1 MKGKIYLILAFLFCS
16 IAFISC
22 SKDDDDNSEVKHLE
36 VSYTAPTYKT
46 YDTPSVEF
54 FSNMDDAYGC
64 LVISEK
70 MRNVFYN
77 AQLDGKIS
85 RDESY
90 AMACMLDYMQEHS
103 QVADMKVQTRFI
115 GFGTATAITLL
126 GVGIFSTFKDCSG
139 KIAENNITKLDRA
152 LKERGCGLDA
162 WNMSANAER
171 RKYYDI
177 LKKNAPDLV
186 RPFENEVNPSNA
198 FWSAV
203 VERRADNATN
213 RIVDILFDDRLGNQS
228 LIWADSY
235 QESNI
240 ITYTNMA
247 KVTHDMAE
255 TGKDVIMAPVTIPIG
270 AVGAGMNVAN
280 TINAIGD
287 VKNDPSS
294 DNKGQLIKALAQN
307 ALDFLHLGKEV
318 GFDFPDAGE
327 YNNLL
332 DWVANKEVENMVD
345 YYKDKM
351 AAAKE
356 SAKSYTGSLIIA
368 ETDDAYY
375 VSNNGKIQIPSGET
389 VKITRANEDGSMDV
403 ITTTVDKDTSLD
415 ELLTPKEEESD
426 SDDGFAKIACGGEW
440 HVYSVYEDG
449 EEIFEDGSVI
459 VYFKFNENGTIK
471 ITEYWTEDDS
481 TEYMTWKWVDLG
493 GGKLRIT
500 VVEDGNS
507 QSVDAKYS
515 FDGTVLKITYTSGPA
530 KGGYMKMVKI

>member
-1 MKGKIYLILAFLFCS
+1 MNGRIHLIFAFLFCS
-16 IAFISC
+16 LAFVSC
-22 SKDDDDNSEVKHLE
+22 SKEDDDNSEVKHLE
-36 VSYTAPTYKT
+36 VSFTAPTYKT
-46 YDTPSVEF
+46 YETPSVEF

-90 AMACMLDYMQEHS
+90 AMACMLDYLQEHS
-103 QVADMKVQTRFI
+103 QVADMKVQTRI
-115 GFGTATAITLL
+115 LGTATAITLL
-126 GVGIFSTFKDCSG
+126 GVGIFTTFKECSG

-177 LKKNAPDLV
+177 LKENAPDLV

-213 RIVDILFDDRLGNQS
+213 RIVDILFDDRLGDKS

-235 QESNI
+235 QESNV

-247 KVTHDMAE
+247 KVTHDVAE
-255 TGKDVIMAPVTIPIG
+255 TGKDVIVAPIIIPMG
-270 AVGAGMNVAN
+270 AVSVGMNVAN
-280 TINAIGD
+280 TVNAIGD

-294 DNKGQLIKALAQN
+294 DNKGQLFKALAQN
-307 ALDFLHLGKEV
+307 ALDFLHLGKEI

-327 YNNLL
+327 YNNIL

-351 AAAKE
+351 AAAQE
-356 SAKSYTGSLIIA
+356 SAKPYSGSLVIA
-368 ETDDAYY
+368 ETDGAYY
-375 VSNNGKIQIPSGET
+375 VSNNGEIQIPAGET

-415 ELLTPKEEESD
+415 ELLTPKEDESD
-426 SDDGFAKIACGGEW
+426 NDGGFAKIACGGEW
-440 HVYSVYEDG
+440 HVYSVYDYEDG
-449 EEIFEDGSVI
+449 EEYFADDYVI
-459 VYFKFNENGTIK
+459 LYYKFNENGTIK
-471 ITEYWTEDDS
+471 VTRYWTEDDS

-493 GGKLRIT
+493 GGKLRFS
-500 VVEDGNS
+500 VDLDGNS
-507 QSVDAKYS
+507 QSVEAKYS
-515 FDGTVLKITYTSGPA
+515 FDGTVLTITYTSGPT
-530 KGGYMKMVKI
+530 KGNYMKMVKI

>member
-1 MKGKIYLILAFLFCS
+1 MKEKIHFILVFLFCA
-16 IAFISC
+16 IAFVSC
-22 SKDDDDNSEVKHLE
+22 SKEDDDNSEVKHLE
-36 VSYTAPTYKT
+36 VSFTAPTYKT
-46 YDTPSVEF
+46 YETPSVEF
-54 FSNMDDAYGC
+54 FSNIDDAYGC

-90 AMACMLDYMQEHS
+90 AMACMLDYLQEHS
-103 QVADMKVQTRFI
+103 QVADMKVQTRI
-115 GFGTATAITLL
+115 LGTATAITLL
-126 GVGIFSTFKDCSG
+126 GVGIFTTFKECSG

-177 LKKNAPDLV
+177 LKENAPDLV

-198 FWSAV
+198 LWSAV

-213 RIVDILFDDRLGNQS
+213 RIVDILFDDRLGDKS

-235 QESNI
+235 QESNV

-247 KVTHDMAE
+247 KVTHDVAE
-255 TGKDVIMAPVTIPIG
+255 TGKDVIMAPITIPMA
-270 AVGAGMNVAN
+270 AVSVGMNVAN
-280 TINAIGD
+280 TVNAIGD
-287 VKNDPSS
+287 VMNDPSS

-351 AAAKE
+351 AAAQE
-356 SAKSYTGSLIIA
+356 SAKPYTGSLVIA
-368 ETDDAYY
+368 ETDGAYY
-375 VSNNGKIQIPSGET
+375 VSNNGKIQIPAGET
-389 VKITRANEDGSMDV
+389 VKITRANADGSMDV
-403 ITTTVDKDTSLD
+403 VTTTVDKTTSID
-415 ELLTPKEEESD
+415 EVLTPKVEEEED
-426 SDDGFAKIACGGEW
+426 GGFAKIACGGEW
-440 HVYSVYEDG
+440 YVTSIYDDG
-449 EEIFEDGSVI
+449 EEVLDDGAEI
-459 VYFKFNENGTIK
+459 VYVKFNENGTIR
-471 ITEYWTEDDS
+471 ITDYWAEDDS
-481 TEYMTWKWVDLG
+481 TTYMNGKWADLG
-493 GGKLRIT
+493 DGKLRIT
-500 VVEDGNS
+500 AVNDDGN
-507 QSVDAKYS
+507 QSYEAKYS
-515 FDGTVLKITYTSGPA
+515 FDGSVLTITFTSGFV
-530 KGGYMKMVKI
+530 KGSRVKMVKM